1 MSADQLIAHTLEE
14 GQQAIDSLASHSL
27 RIAELLAKT
36 FPAKSLADVAKEMG
50 PQMDKVTAATN
61 PTCLALSEQVRE
73 EAAVAVGAF
82 RAAEMWLRLKIPV
95 VSDGNNFGVDV
106 QNYAISELDAMRKA
120 MEAFMTCGKD
130 YHWARAEG
138 IEKLKAGCKADST
151 TSESTETKDGKAEV
165 KSTKSSSKTD
175 SQTAGFND
183 YKQYLLN
190 IDVKQYHTAYTSLT
204 DIKNFYMRAHVL
216 FAKNMKRLSDP
227 RGEGE
232 DGGRVHSMSMF

>member
-1 MSADQLIAHTLEE
+1 MAEQLMAHTLEE
-14 GQQAIDSLASHSL
+14 GMQAIDAMPSHAL
-27 RIAELLAKT
+27 RIAEVLATK

-50 PQMDKVTAATN
+50 PQLDKATSATN
-61 PTCLALSEQVRE
+61 PTCTALSEQVRE
-73 EAAVAVGAF
+73 EAAIAVGLF
-82 RAAEMWLRLKIPV
+82 RAAEMWLRLKTPV

-106 QNYAISELDAMRKA
+106 QNYVISELDAMRKA
-120 MEAFMTCGKD
+120 MEAFVTCGKD

-138 IEKLKAGCKADST
+138 VEKLKAGCKADSS
-151 TSESTETKDGKAEV
+151 TSESTETKDGKPEV
-165 KSTKSSSKTD
+165 KSTKSSSKTEA
-175 SQTAGFND
+175 QTAGFND
-183 YKQYLLN
+183 YKQYLVN

>member
-1 MSADQLIAHTLEE
+1 MADTLVAHTLEE
-14 GQQAIDSLASHSL
+14 GMQAIDAMSSHAL
-27 RIAELLAKT
+27 RIAEVLATK

-50 PQMDKVTAATN
+50 PQVDKASSATN
-61 PTCLALSEQVRE
+61 PTCTALSEQVRE
-73 EAAVAVGAF
+73 EAAIAVGIF
-82 RAAEMWLRLKIPV
+82 RAAEMWLRLKTPV

-106 QNYAISELDAMRKA
+106 QNYVISELDAMRKA
-120 MEAFMTCGKD
+120 TEAFVTCGKD

-138 IEKLKAGCKADST
+138 VEKLKAGCKADAS
-151 TSESTETKDGKAEV
+151 TSESTETKDGKPEV
-165 KSTKSSSKTD
+165 KSTKSSSKTEA
-175 SQTAGFND
+175 QTAGFND
-183 YKQYLLN
+183 YKQYLVN